1 MRAVVMA
8 SPFHSPAPRRQ
19 PRERGVRPD
28 DLTPRGLAPR
38 DGFEPS
44 TQRLTAACS
53 TTELPGIRARLAS
66 GASSH
71 RSPVFCGNIDRNR
84 ARSDRQASYR
94 TGMRGSASVLG
105 LARSS
110 ELDFAVGGRRAPN
123 RCRAG
128 LMGRACDPRPELD
141 RWRGRGR
148 PRLRFGWRLGPRLGQ
163 ARFQDRTRI
172 CGVCIRDPTRLKVAA
187 GDQARG

>member
-1 MRAVVMA
+1 MPVDVIA
-8 SPFHSPAPRRQ
+8 SPFDRWRRGADVG
-19 PRERGVRPD
+19 RRGVRLY

-71 RSPVFCGNIDRNR
+71 RRPVFCGNIDRNR
-84 ARSDRQASYR
+84 ARFDRQASYR

-123 RCRAG
+123 RRRPGVMGRAHDPRAG
-128 LMGRACDPRPELD
+128 LDRRCGRD
-141 RWRGRGR
+141 
-148 PRLRFGWRLGPRLGQ
+148 RLRRRLGGPRLGQ
-163 ARFQDRTRI
+163 AGFQDRRRI
-172 CGVCIRDPTRLKVAA
+172 RIRHASRLKITS